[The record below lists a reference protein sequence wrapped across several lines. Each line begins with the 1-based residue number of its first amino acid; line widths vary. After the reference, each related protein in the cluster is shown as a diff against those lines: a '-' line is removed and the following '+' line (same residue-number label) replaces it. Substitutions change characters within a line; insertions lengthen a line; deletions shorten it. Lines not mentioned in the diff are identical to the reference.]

1 MASKEEIQYASEMTE
16 TVLRP
21 AKAIETFGATVV
33 DYHLVT
39 ELLDTVGQIR
49 IRQGRFHVERPQLI
63 TPAHYANHM
72 VENFGEEA
80 REYAERF
87 AKSADGMRILQYGL
101 HFRKEERNQ
110 SVVSGELR
118 AVAEEVAEDIRGSD
132 QAFAGVIVGVDDL
145 WEVSLLRFG
154 IELIGASVPKNIR
167 DLAEREQLSENDND
181 ATPGVGEELEA
192 EFQEAA
198 GDMDRLRALGNKLRQ
213 HGLLEQYE
221 DRFYDL
227 VRQARR
233 G

>member
-21 AKAIETFGATVV
+21 AKGLETFGATVV

-63 TPAHYANHM
+63 TPSHYASQL

-80 REYAERF
+80 REYADRF
-87 AKSADGMRILQYGL
+87 AQSHDGLRILQYGL
-101 HFRKEERNQ
+101 RFRKEERNQ

-118 AVAEEVAEDIRGSD
+118 AVAEEVAEDVRGSD

-167 DLAEREQLSENDND
+167 DLAERGLLSENEND
-181 ATPGVGEELEA
+181 VPPAVSEELETD
-192 EFQEAA
+192 FREAA
-198 GDMDRLRALGNKLRQ
+198 GDIDRLRSLGNKLRK

-233 G
+233 Q